1 MNMPVRQSLIA
12 NTVPRK
18 DLGNAIALSAVAANA
33 TRIIGPA
40 VGGVLIVAF
49 GAAGNFLI
57 QAALFLCMV
66 AIIIP
71 MKVPHRQAPAGHAS
85 ALRNLEDGF
94 KYVWGNRTLFGLVML
109 GLVPSLFLM
118 PVIQQLPVFTD
129 EVLHSGAN
137 VYGYLMSAFGVG
149 GLVATLAL
157 ASFGGAIRSGLLGIM
172 ALVMGGILA
181 IIFSQST
188 VLGLSMTLVAGLGFT
203 QMTFR
208 VNNNTLVQSL
218 APDELRGRVMS
229 IYELDHAFMPL
240 SSFILGIAAE
250 VYSAPNAVAVS
261 GMLCLLVIAVLMF
274 GIKRMR
280 DVRSLRA

>member
-1 MNMPVRQSLIA
+1 
-12 NTVPRK
+12 
-18 DLGNAIALSAVAANA
+18 
-33 TRIIGPA
+33 
-40 VGGVLIVAF
+40 
-49 GAAGNFLI
+49 
-57 QAALFLCMV
+57 
-66 AIIIP
+66 
-71 MKVPHRQAPAGHAS
+71 
-85 ALRNLEDGF
+85 
-94 KYVWGNRTLFGLVML
+94 L

-118 PVIQQLPVFTD
+118 PVIQQLPVFTE

-149 GLVATLAL
+149 GLLATLAL
-157 ASFGGAIRSGLLGIM
+157 ASFGGAIRSGLLGIL

-181 IIFSQST
+181 IVFSQST
-188 VLGLSMTLVAGLGFT
+188 VLGLSMALVAGLGFT

-240 SSFILGIAAE
+240 SSFILGIAAQ

-261 GMLCLLVIAVLMF
+261 GMLCLLAIAALMF